1 MAVTRN
7 LVKYF
12 SDEFFRDVQS
22 GLSTD
27 PRWQEGTK
35 GVKSTILLTATD
47 TNASY
52 LLSVDAGR
60 TSIQKVE
67 PTSPAEFTFEG
78 TYEVWARI
86 GKGELD
92 LQTAVLKGMLRFRG
106 SITKILFYKDRF
118 MKIADVIKNVQKDY

>member
-1 MAVTRN
+1 M
-7 LVKYF
+7 VKYF
-12 SDEFFRDVQS
+12 SDEFFKDVES

-27 PRWQEGTK
+27 PLWQQGAK
-35 GVKSTILLTATD
+35 GIKSSILMTAID
-47 TNASY
+47 ANASY
-52 LLSVDAGR
+52 LVTVDAGK

-92 LQTAVLKGMLRFRG
+92 LQTAVLKGMLKFRG

-118 MKIADVIKNVQKDY
+118 LKMADVIKNVQKDY